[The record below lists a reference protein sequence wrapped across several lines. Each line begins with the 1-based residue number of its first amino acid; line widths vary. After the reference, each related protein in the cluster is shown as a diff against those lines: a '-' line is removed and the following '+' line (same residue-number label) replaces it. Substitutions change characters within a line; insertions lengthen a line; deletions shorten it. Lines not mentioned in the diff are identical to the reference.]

1 MPFPQKFTQGPWR
14 SLPPAAKEGKE
25 NTWYSCRVTA
35 ASGYHLA
42 DVRCGFASAAKQVEC
57 AANALLIAAAPKMF
71 ALLDKIAS
79 EIERDEIP
87 VENRGETYVEICEL
101 LNEIAGGDERAA
113 YLRDVSVRVT
123 CHWPEERD

>member
-1 MPFPQKFTQGPWR
+1 MPFPQKFTQGEWYATGLHEIGCK
-14 SLPPAAKEGKE
+14 LPGRKEPPFHKCIATVHWDGSDE
-25 NTWYSCRVTA
+25 TET
-35 ASGYHLA
+35 
-42 DVRCGFASAAKQVEC
+42 
-57 AANALLIAAAPKMF
+57 AANARLMAKAPAMF

-101 LNEIAGGDERAA
+101 LNEIAGGDKRAD

-123 CHWPEERD
+123 CHLPEKRD